1 MAGNSVVV
9 DSSTQTPDFD
19 DADDDDHP
27 MFAPSPRVVID
38 TSPPFRSVEEAVIRF
53 GGRGF
58 WVPGSILSVDAAA
71 AADHETEVTDINKLE
86 ERTLAMLKDLQLKE
100 EETQDILKE
109 LELTKRLVEELKL
122 KLSNESPDQL
132 RSSVPCL
139 EKEHSEKHS
148 VHSVNSRTDKPEEQS
163 DMCGLSASGLI
174 MSELKQAKLNLYQN
188 THELAAIRASVESL
202 SRKLENEKRY
212 VQKDGGLQSQNH
224 PGNNFLQEAGNGA
237 GRSTVTPLV
246 ISRELRELN
255 YEADQFMK
263 TAEEAKSEVVR
274 AMTEIE
280 QTKTGL
286 KVIELRW
293 LTAKKL
299 EEAARAAESLALAE
313 IRALSSHTEGTAD
326 KPRRISLTVEE
337 YSALTD
343 KARKAERLLKRHP
356 TPSAPRRDSRLL
368 DLNDFQFT
376 KNEPARPKTRPTTS
390 IGEILSRKLVMRD
403 DMEVGRREEGGSEGR
418 PRVSLNQMLSQHRG
432 EGSPQRRR
440 EKTGNEPKGLF
451 SKRKGLGLVHISF
464 PLAKNGKNKIQ
475 ALNLW

>member
-9 DSSTQTPDFD
+9 DSATQTPDFE
-19 DADDDDHP
+19 DDDEH
-27 MFAPSPRVVID
+27 MFALQDMPNASPRVVID
-38 TSPPFRSVEEAVIRF
+38 TSAPFRSVEEAVVRF

-58 WVPGSILSVDAAA
+58 WVPGSILALDAAST
-71 AADHETEVTDINKLE
+71 DQRETEVSDINKLE
-86 ERTLAMLKDLQLKE
+86 ERTVAMLKDLQLKE
-100 EETQDILKE
+100 EETHDILKE
-109 LELTKRLVEELKL
+109 LDLTKRLVEELKL
-122 KLSNESPDQL
+122 KLSNESPEFK
-132 RSSVPCL
+132 SSEHSSKDSADSIKTQTLKPA
-139 EKEHSEKHS
+139 EHSETY
-148 VHSVNSRTDKPEEQS
+148 N
-163 DMCGLSASGLI
+163 LSASGLI
-174 MSELKQAKLNLYQN
+174 MSELRQAKLNLYQN

-202 SRKLENEKRY
+202 SNKLEMEK
-212 VQKDGGLQSQNH
+212 QSQN
-224 PGNNFLQEAGNGA
+224 PSNFLQNNVGK
-237 GRSTVTPLV
+237 SSVTPLV

-274 AMTEIE
+274 AMSEIE

-286 KVIELRW
+286 KVIEMRW

-313 IRALSSHTEGTAD
+313 IRALSSHTDGIPE
-326 KPRRISLTVEE
+326 KPRRISLTLEE

-343 KARKAERLLKRHP
+343 KARKAERLLKRNP
-356 TPSAPRRDSRLL
+356 TPLATRRDSRLL
-368 DLNDFQFT
+368 DLNEFEFVR
-376 KNEPARPKTRPTTS
+376 NEQPRPRTRPTTS

-403 DMEVGRREEGGSEGR
+403 DLEVGRRNEEGTEGR
-418 PRVSLNQMLSQHRG
+418 QRVSLNQMLSRHRG

-440 EKTGNEPKGLF
+440 EKNVDEQKGLF

-464 PLAKNGKNKIQ
+464 PLSKHGKNKIQ